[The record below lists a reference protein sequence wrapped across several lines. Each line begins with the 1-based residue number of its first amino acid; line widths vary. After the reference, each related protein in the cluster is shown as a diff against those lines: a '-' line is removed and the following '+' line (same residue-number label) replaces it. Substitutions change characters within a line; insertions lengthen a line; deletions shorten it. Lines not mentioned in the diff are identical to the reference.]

1 MPALAS
7 ILALREW
14 CSILICTL
22 ADCDSFSIEYN
33 KKKDKKASIKF
44 VSDPSSRTDDTY
56 KSGTVNVGPGEPA
69 SARES

>member
-1 MPALAS
+1 MLCDRRAV
-7 ILALREW
+7 
-14 CSILICTL
+14 LIHS
-22 ADCDSFSIEYN
+22 CDSIEYN

-69 SARES
+69 TSGESFGSSPISLLTRSA